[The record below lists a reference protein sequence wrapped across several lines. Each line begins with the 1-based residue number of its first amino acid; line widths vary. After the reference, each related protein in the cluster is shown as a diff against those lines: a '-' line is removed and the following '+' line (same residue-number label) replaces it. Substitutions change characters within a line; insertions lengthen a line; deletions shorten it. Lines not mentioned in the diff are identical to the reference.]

1 MISVNVPT
9 FPDFF
14 LPACLIPSD
23 TSADNFYGGPLG

>member
-1 MISVNVPT
+1 MQKFGT

-14 LPACLIPSD
+14 LPECFILSD